1 MTAFLD
7 SISTLSEQYD
17 GFFVDLWGVMHDGV
31 RPFPEALAVLK
42 KLHNKRVLLLS
53 NAPRRSSS
61 AQNMLRRIGIED
73 ALYTHILTS
82 GEATWL
88 ALRDRSEPWF
98 SKLGHRAYHLG
109 PIRDRNLL
117 ENLGLDIVGIP
128 ETADFIVNTGPDDE
142 RDTAELSSFAAELE
156 RCRVRNLPM
165 VCANPDLI
173 VKRANRTIL
182 CAGALAEEY
191 VRLGGDVRLIG
202 KPDPSFYQLALQM
215 IDLPASAVLAI
226 GDSLRT
232 DIAGAA
238 ASSIDAVWILD
249 GIHEHETTDH
259 AATNELLKTFS
270 RPPIGAMR
278 QLVW

>member
-7 SISTLSEQYD
+7 SISELSEKYD
-17 GFFVDLWGVMHDGV
+17 GFFIDLWGVMHDGV
-31 RPFPEALAVLK
+31 RPFAKAVAVLDR
-42 KLHNKRVLLLS
+42 LRNKRVLLLS

-61 AQNMLRRIGIED
+61 AQRMLRKIGIED

-88 ALRDRSEPWF
+88 ALRERSEPWF
-98 SKLGHRAYHLG
+98 AKLGHCVYHLG
-109 PIRDRNLL
+109 PARDRNLL
-117 ENLGLDIVGIP
+117 ENLGLDIVAGP
-128 ETADFIVNTGPDDE
+128 ETAHFIVNTGPDDE
-142 RDTAELSSFAAELE
+142 RETAELSSFADELE
-156 RCRVRNLPM
+156 RCRLRNLPM

-173 VKRANRTIL
+173 VKRAKSTIL

-191 VRLGGDVRLIG
+191 ARLGGDIRLIG
-202 KPDPSFYQLALQM
+202 KPDPSFYQLALQN

-232 DIAGAA
+232 DITGAA

-249 GIHEHETTDH
+249 GIHGHETADQ
-259 AATNELLKTFS
+259 ATATQLLKTFS
-270 RPPIGAMR
+270 RRPVAAMR
-278 QLVW
+278 QLAW